1 MIYKPG
7 DIVKGTV
14 TGIQPYGAFVV
25 LPDHST
31 GLIHISEISD
41 GFVEDVRYFV
51 KVGEEI
57 ELKVTAADELH
68 RQYRLS
74 LKAAHPKTKARSRIR
89 RYEKVPDP
97 VIGFRSLETKLPE
110 WIDEKIKEKN
120 HD

>member
-25 LPDHST
+25 LPDST

-51 KVGEEI
+51 KVGEEV
-57 ELKVTAADELH
+57 ELQVTAADDKTGH
-68 RQYRLS
+68 YRLS
-74 LKAAHPKTKARSRIR
+74 LKAAHPKTRTRFRYR
-89 RYEKVPDP
+89 RYEKLPEP
-97 VIGFRSLETKLPE
+97 VIGFRSLETLLPE
-110 WIDEKIKEKN
+110 WIEEKLKEIH